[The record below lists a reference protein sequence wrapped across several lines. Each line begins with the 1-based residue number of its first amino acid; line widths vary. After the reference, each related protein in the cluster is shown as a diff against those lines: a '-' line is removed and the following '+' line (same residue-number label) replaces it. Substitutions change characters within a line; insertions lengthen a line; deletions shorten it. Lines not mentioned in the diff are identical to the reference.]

1 VALLSTRGRFLTAE
15 PFFGPGRRLVVDR
28 VQHARPGDL
37 VLLRLPRPGPAR
49 ARATRRSSA
58 SSAGP
63 TSRATCSRRSCS
75 TAAWRA
81 ASRRASSRPP
91 RTPATGSRPAA
102 GADPGA
108 AGRVDL
114 RDLPTFTIDPPTARD
129 FDDAISC
136 EELGPEHWRV
146 WVHIADVAA
155 YVRPGSAIDREALRR
170 GTSVYVPGK
179 VEPMLP
185 RR

>member
-1 VALLSTRGRFLTAE
+1 
-15 PFFGPGRRLVVDR
+15 
-28 VQHARPGDL
+28 
-37 VLLRLPRPGPAR
+37 
-49 ARATRRSSA
+49 
-58 SSAGP
+58 
-63 TSRATCSRRSCS
+63 
-75 TAAWRA
+75 
-81 ASRRASSRPP
+81 
-91 RTPATGSRPAA
+91 
-102 GADPGA
+102 
-108 AGRVDL
+108 VDL

-136 EELGPEHWRV
+136 EELGPSTGACGCTSPTWP
-146 WVHIADVAA
+146 A